1 MATDFNPYFIMPADV
16 EAKVHGALLQA
27 IEMAKASYP
36 HLVDSLQFAEKRY
49 TDTLESF
56 IGSQN
61 KPTTKKAYGNKA

>member
-1 MATDFNPYFIMPADV
+1 MPADV
-16 EAKVHGALLQA
+16 EARVHNALIQA

-36 HLVDSLQFAEKRY
+36 HLVDELQFVEKRY

-61 KPTTKKAYGNKA
+61 KPQTKKAYGNK